1 MWLGSLNRATLGY
14 SCTNPCIIM
23 GVQATAPSAPL
34 GVFAGLAVDCV
45 GNGSGILYGAR
56 VSWSPPLTTGGAL
69 PLAYFVYSQP
79 SPGGGAGAT
88 LVATT
93 NDTEAFAWG
102 LSPNTAEVFAVF
114 VANGAGLLSPRSQWS
129 PPLNVTPSPVL
140 APQLLNVCDCAVPIC
155 MTVVTCNRACC
166 RVLDRCCWLYVGIT
180 RIMISW

>member
-1 MWLGSLNRATLGY
+1 M
-14 SCTNPCIIM
+14 
-23 GVQATAPSAPL
+23 QATAPSAPL
-34 GVFAGLAVDCV
+34 GVFASLAVDCV
-45 GNGSGILYGAR
+45 GNGSGIVYGAR

-140 APQLLNVCDCAVPIC
+140 APQLLNVCDCAVPIP
-155 MTVVTCNRACC
+155 VTAVPCNGDCC
-166 RVLDRCCWLYVGIT
+166 CVLDRCCWLHVGVA